1 MKAIAICGNME
12 NQQTIASIFHS
23 TKEKLKYELMLPL
36 FRNIYFIAKED
47 LTLLKYKSLNDF
59 CSNHGLEFNEN
70 YRNRNSGKEIMEAI
84 SRSIRENIMKDLLDS
99 EYFRLS
105 FRYINVDVS
114 CIENI
119 IITIRF
125 INKRNEVS

>member
-1 MKAIAICGNME
+1 MIFVQIM
-12 NQQTIASIFHS
+12 ASNS
-23 TKEKLKYELMLPL
+23 TK
-36 FRNIYFIAKED
+36 II
-47 LTLLKYKSLNDF
+47 
-59 CSNHGLEFNEN
+59 
-70 YRNRNSGKEIMEAI
+70 YRNRNSGQEIMEAI